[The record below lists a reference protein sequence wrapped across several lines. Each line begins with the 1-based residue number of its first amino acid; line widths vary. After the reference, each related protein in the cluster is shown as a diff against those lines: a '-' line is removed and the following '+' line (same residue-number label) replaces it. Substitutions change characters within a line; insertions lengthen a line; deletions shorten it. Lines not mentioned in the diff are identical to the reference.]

1 MKRGLEFRGD
11 LDLDRWELCSMLA
24 LLATQCRCLRLP
36 KVPCGECGREADG
49 TGPGEEKAEAQEAS
63 SRI

>member
-1 MKRGLEFRGD
+1 MD
-11 LDLDRWELCSMLA
+11 HWESCSMLA

-36 KVPCGECGREADG
+36 KVPCGECGRKADG
-49 TGPGEEKAEAQEAS
+49 AGPGEEKAEAQEAS